1 MQILCL
7 NSIFNGSERLGA
19 STDTKG
25 YFGAF
30 TQVSKRLAALLLLS
44 LLAPCFS
51 YCEIIP
57 DNSAAANHRASVSQ
71 TPNAPATQIDIASPN
86 DKGVSIN
93 EYSKFNTP

>member
-7 NSIFNGSERLGA
+7 NSIFNSTERLSA
-19 STDTKG
+19 LIDTKG
-25 YFGAF
+25 YFGVF
-30 TQVSKRLAALLLLS
+30 TQVSKRLAALLLIG

-57 DNSAAANHRASVSQ
+57 DNSAAVNHRASVSQ

-86 DKGVSIN
+86 DKGGFYQRIL
-93 EYSKFNTP
+93 

>member
-7 NSIFNGSERLGA
+7 SSIFNGVGRLSA
-19 STDTKG
+19 STYTKE
-25 YFGAF
+25 YFGVFA
-30 TQVSKRLAALLLLS
+30 QAKKRLAALLLIG

-57 DNSAAANHRASVSQ
+57 DNSAPVNHRASVSQ

-86 DKGVSIN
+86 DKGGFYQRIL
-93 EYSKFNTP
+93 